1 MLPNLE
7 LKRLNGEIE
16 HLDDYLGKVLLI
28 VNVASQCGFTS
39 QYAGL
44 QSIFSEF
51 KDRGFVVLGFPCNQ
65 FGGQEPG
72 NSSEIAQFCT
82 TRYDIQF
89 PLFEKIDVNGSDA
102 HPLFEYLK
110 QAAPGFLG
118 TEAIKWNF
126 TKFLVGRT
134 GQVIRR
140 YGSADTPASIA
151 KDIENALSQNTE

>member
-7 LKRLNGEIE
+7 LKRLHGEKE
-16 HLDDYLGKVLLI
+16 HLHDYLGKVLLI

-82 TRYDIQF
+82 ARYDIQF
-89 PLFEKIDVNGSDA
+89 PLFEKIDVNGSGA

-151 KDIENALSQNTE
+151 KDIENELSQNTE

>member
-102 HPLFEYLK
+102 NPLFEYLK